1 MPEHR
6 FPPLAAALLI
16 AAMLLPGAAAANLR
30 GFGLSQ
36 PVELGTVMVR
46 WLGLP
51 IYRASLHTEGESRFG
66 WRQPLALQIEYF
78 RSISQDDLTKSTR
91 VEIQRIEGPRA
102 DQAAM
107 MQKLASCFRDVARGD
122 VFTAVSTQPDSLVL
136 HLNGQQTC
144 AIRHPD
150 LRKRFL
156 GIWLSDNS
164 RSARLSARLRGD

>member
-16 AAMLLPGAAAANLR
+16 AALLLPGAAAANLR

-66 WRQPLALQIEYF
+66 
-78 RSISQDDLTKSTR
+78 
-91 VEIQRIEGPRA
+91 
-102 DQAAM
+102 
-107 MQKLASCFRDVARGD
+107 
-122 VFTAVSTQPDSLVL
+122 
-136 HLNGQQTC
+136 
-144 AIRHPD
+144 
-150 LRKRFL
+150 
-156 GIWLSDNS
+156 
-164 RSARLSARLRGD
+164 